1 MDMNNP
7 LEDLLA
13 KKASAKADMLK
24 AQDAAEALLADL
36 EAQDAVNATA
46 ASVPA
51 PKYTM
56 PSAYAPGD
64 PRASVAAPSGS
75 DQLHNALESSFKPV
89 NMDNISHTTLPSSKT
104 VDFAQKIRD
113 ARKPYGNH

>member
-7 LEDLLA
+7 LEDLLS
-13 KKASAKADMLK
+13 KKAQAKADLIK

-46 ASVPA
+46 ATV
-51 PKYTM
+51 PKYQM
-56 PSAYAPGD
+56 PSEYAPGD
-64 PRASVAAPSGS
+64 PRGGVAAPSGS
-75 DQLHNALESSFKPV
+75 DQLHNALESSFRPV
-89 NMDNISHTTLPSSKT
+89 NIDNIKQTTLPSSQT

-113 ARKPYGNH
+113 ANKYGK

>member
-13 KKASAKADMLK
+13 KKAKAKEDIAKAT
-24 AQDAAEALLADL
+24 DAAAALLADL

-46 ASVPA
+46 SAVPA
-51 PKYTM
+51 PKYKM
-56 PSAYAPGD
+56 PSEYAPGD
-64 PRASVAAPSGS
+64 PRASVAAPSGNQ
-75 DQLHNALESSFKPV
+75 QLADALEGSFRPV
-89 NMDNISHTTLPSSKT
+89 NMDNIAQHTLPSSKV

-113 ARKPYGNH
+113 AHKYGK

>member
-13 KKASAKADMLK
+13 KKEQAKADMAK
-24 AQDAAEALLADL
+24 AQDAAQALLADL
-36 EAQDAVNATA
+36 ESQDAVNAVA
-46 ASVPA
+46 ASVA
-51 PKYTM
+51 EPKYKM

-64 PRASVAAPSGS
+64 PRAGVAAPSGGE
-75 DQLHNALESSFKPV
+75 QLHNALDSSFRPV
-89 NMDNISHTTLPSSKT
+89 NMDNIKQNTLPSSKT

-113 ARKPYGNH
+113 ANKHGR

>member
-13 KKASAKADMLK
+13 KKAQAKAEMAK
-24 AQDAAEALLADL
+24 ATSAAEALLADL

-46 ASVPA
+46 NTVPES
-51 PKYTM
+51 KYKM

-64 PRASVAAPSGS
+64 PRAGVAPSGG
-75 DQLHNALESSFKPV
+75 DQLKDALENSFKPV
-89 NMDNISHTTLPSSKT
+89 NMSNLSQTTLPSSKV

-113 ARKPYGNH
+113 AHKPHGSH